1 MNYICVYLQI
11 LSQQTLQNIDNCYD
25 KQTKLTLNKVQHQ
38 FILKLKPIN
47 SVQCNKFQGDVQFHL
62 IVSDNAINKDLSTL
76 VTGFNY
82 DTTHNIEFDI
92 PIAIALTNYI
102 DEHFILIKIVTLSH
116 ITQITVQNFEEV
128 RSDLSSCFQSL
139 QVVIDGSQTIIEMC
153 PTSLCL
159 QQFVLKNMNVKSFVQ
174 EVVLLI
180 DKYSFDLNVDQFIS
194 QYQNQQCHS
203 EKVEVD
209 DIQMQKIQEVSFATS
224 FLNIVLKQG
233 KRKASL
239 RYKVN
244 VDNSKVSDVFVNKFA
259 YMYHYGN
266 DTGYQILFDYKLA
279 QLNLVLQKLDM
290 LGYDRIEQRLT
301 SQVTED
307 VTYKKVNHTISW
319 SISKFDETQRSIKF
333 SCNSVVGEQKQVCLK
348 MLYNDYN
355 TYYSSPT
362 IYNYDILFY
371 FQDKLIY
378 LMKAANCIP
387 VYTCW
392 NYGVAVLYKDMLQ
405 MQLTRNH
412 YCDSYTE
419 YYDYSNISTR
429 IIINN
434 AYPVY
439 EQIVYRYVPMMN
451 STNVNIFNWS
461 CTEIDCSKIFL
472 NTSIQFEYNCTAS
485 SVFVEKYILDK
496 IFDGREPPVTI
507 NVGLLTGSTLT
518 LITIIVLMFQWRKM
532 KETVRNYTG
541 DLFMKRKTEGEKLIE
556 ELEKVLKKRKIE

>member
-62 IVSDNAINKDLSTL
+62 IVSDNAINKDLNTL

-159 QQFVLKNMNVKSFVQ
+159 QQFVLKNTNVKSFVQ

-194 QYQNQQCHS
+194 QYQNQQYHS

-266 DTGYQILFDYKLA
+266 DTGYGP
-279 QLNLVLQKLDM
+279 LNDTW
-290 LGYDRIEQRLT
+290 I
-301 SQVTED
+301 
-307 VTYKKVNHTISW
+307 W
-319 SISKFDETQRSIKF
+319 SI
-333 SCNSVVGEQKQVCLK
+333 VV
-348 MLYNDYN
+348 Y
-355 TYYSSPT
+355 
-362 IYNYDILFY
+362 
-371 FQDKLIY
+371 
-378 LMKAANCIP
+378 
-387 VYTCW
+387 
-392 NYGVAVLYKDMLQ
+392 
-405 MQLTRNH
+405 
-412 YCDSYTE
+412 SYT
-419 YYDYSNISTR
+419 
-429 IIINN
+429 
-434 AYPVY
+434 
-439 EQIVYRYVPMMN
+439 
-451 STNVNIFNWS
+451 IFNY
-461 CTEIDCSKIFL
+461 K
-472 NTSIQFEYNCTAS
+472 
-485 SVFVEKYILDK
+485 EKWYINIK
-496 IFDGREPPVTI
+496 YKFNQG
-507 NVGLLTGSTLT
+507 
-518 LITIIVLMFQWRKM
+518 
-532 KETVRNYTG
+532 
-541 DLFMKRKTEGEKLIE
+541 
-556 ELEKVLKKRKIE
+556 